1 MSPIIQLLEV
11 ENFSLPQQT
20 ASMAEKTHMKGP
32 GPSHLPEELDGDEVK
47 GSGLR
52 KASLKA
58 APPPRQTAK
67 VKELAEEKTSDH
79 VATEVEANILTRI
92 RKCLDRANHPN
103 TPEMEAKAALHMSS
117 RLMAQYNVTQADVLA
132 QATDSG
138 EQKQY
143 AGQSTVSISS
153 TKDRSA
159 KVISQTWVHG
169 VASAMM
175 MFFDCKSYSTALKFS
190 IEWTFYGIAPNTAAA
205 AIAFEMAH
213 NLILEWARGKK
224 SAVNSYCL
232 GVANGLLEMARE
244 EKRQEERE
252 AKKRE
257 QEDLSV
263 RLQQEQLERQ
273 KELDR
278 LHVDVGTAETQKTP
292 SAVPVGDEDIIQPG
306 PTISD
311 NASGYDHSSSDS
323 DDEVGCIVFDNE
335 TEEETEAQPTFKVEQ
350 SMPLDPEAD
359 FEAELQR
366 ILKRKRSSS
375 PVAKIKSEDTTSQA
389 EVAGCLSGLLDVK
402 PKLED
407 DEPPT
412 ENSLWASASQLTL
425 FRATAQKIAE
435 EYIKSTNTKLT
446 TGRAPVSSVR
456 DYGAYEQG
464 KKDSRKID
472 VKRRRIE

>member
-1 MSPIIQLLEV
+1 
-11 ENFSLPQQT
+11 
-20 ASMAEKTHMKGP
+20 MAEKVHMKCP
-32 GPSHLPEELDGDEVK
+32 GPSHLNEPDDGEAK

-52 KASLKA
+52 KTSSKA
-58 APPPRQTAK
+58 PPPPRQTAK

-79 VATEVEANILTRI
+79 VTTEVEANILARI

-103 TPEMEAKAALHMSS
+103 TPEMEAKAAFHMSS

-143 AGQSTVSISS
+143 AGQSTVSITS
-153 TKDRSA
+153 TKDQYA
-159 KVISQTWVHG
+159 KVISQTWVHD

-175 MFFDCKSYSTALKFS
+175 KFFDCKSYSTALTFS
-190 IEWTFYGIAPNTAAA
+190 IEWTFYGIAPNTTAA

-224 SAVNSYCL
+224 GAVNSYCL
-232 GVANGLLEMARE
+232 GVANGLRETARE

-257 QEDLSV
+257 QETLSA

-278 LHVDVGTAETQKTP
+278 LHADVGIAETQKAP
-292 SAVPVGDEDIIQPG
+292 YAVHVSDEDVLQPG
-306 PTISD
+306 PTI
-311 NASGYDHSSSDS
+311 NENTPGYDHSFSDS
-323 DDEVGCIVFDNE
+323 GDEVEHDIFHNE
-335 TEEETEAQPTFKVEQ
+335 AGEEAEAQPTFKVEQ
-350 SMPLDPEAD
+350 TVPLDPEAD

-366 ILKRKRSSS
+366 ILKRERSSS
-375 PVAKIKSEDTTSQA
+375 PLAKIKSEDTTSQPKV
-389 EVAGCLSGLLDVK
+389 EGGLSGLLDVK

-435 EYIKSTNTKLT
+435 EYIKSTKTKLT
-446 TGRAPVSSVR
+446 AGRARVSSVR
-456 DYGAYEQG
+456 DYEAYEQG
-464 KKDSRKID
+464 RKDSRKID

>member
-1 MSPIIQLLEV
+1 
-11 ENFSLPQQT
+11 
-20 ASMAEKTHMKGP
+20 MAEKAHMKSP
-32 GPSHLPEELDGDEVK
+32 GLSHPDEPDDDEVK
-47 GSGLR
+47 CSGLR
-52 KASLKA
+52 KASPK

-67 VKELAEEKTSDH
+67 VKELAEEKISDH
-79 VATEVEANILTRI
+79 VTTEVEANILARI

-143 AGQSTVSISS
+143 AGRSTVSITS
-153 TKDRSA
+153 TKDQYAR
-159 KVISQTWVHG
+159 VISQTWVHD
-169 VASAMM
+169 VASAMTK
-175 MFFDCKSYSTALKFS
+175 FFDCKSYSTALAFS

-224 SAVNSYCL
+224 GAVNSYCL
-232 GVANGLLEMARE
+232 GVANGLREMARE

-257 QEDLSV
+257 QEALSV

-278 LHVDVGTAETQKTP
+278 LHADVGVAETQKAP
-292 SAVPVGDEDIIQPG
+292 FAVPVGDEDMIQPG
-306 PTISD
+306 PAIGDNTSD
-311 NASGYDHSSSDS
+311 YDHSSSDS
-323 DDEVGCIVFDNE
+323 DDEVGHTVFDNE
-335 TEEETEAQPTFKVEQ
+335 IEEETEARPTFKVEQ
-350 SMPLDPEAD
+350 SMPLDAEAD

-366 ILKRKRSSS
+366 ILKRERSS
-375 PVAKIKSEDTTSQA
+375 PVAKIKSEDTTSQPKV
-389 EVAGCLSGLLDVK
+389 EGDLSGLLDVK

-446 TGRAPVSSVR
+446 AGRARVSSVR

-464 KKDSRKID
+464 RKDSRKID

>member
-1 MSPIIQLLEV
+1 
-11 ENFSLPQQT
+11 
-20 ASMAEKTHMKGP
+20 MAEKAHMKSP
-32 GPSHLPEELDGDEVK
+32 GPSHPPDEPDDDEVK

-52 KASLKA
+52 RASPKVP
-58 APPPRQTAK
+58 PPPRQTAK

-79 VATEVEANILTRI
+79 VTEVEANILARI

-153 TKDRSA
+153 TKDRYA
-159 KVISQTWVHG
+159 RAISQTWVHG

-175 MFFDCKSYSTALKFS
+175 MFFDCNSYSTALEFS

-213 NLILEWARGKK
+213 NLILEWARAKK
-224 SAVNSYCL
+224 GAVNSYCL
-232 GVANGLLEMARE
+232 GVANGLREMARE
-244 EKRQEERE
+244 EKRQEEHE

-257 QEDLSV
+257 QEALSV

-278 LHVDVGTAETQKTP
+278 LQADVGIAETQKAP
-292 SAVPVGDEDIIQPG
+292 YAVPVGDEDVIQPG
-306 PTISD
+306 PAISENTFD
-311 NASGYDHSSSDS
+311 YDHSSTDS
-323 DDEVGCIVFDNE
+323 DEEVGYDICDNE
-335 TEEETEAQPTFKVEQ
+335 AEEETEAQPTFKVEQ

-366 ILKRKRSSS
+366 ILQRERSSS
-375 PVAKIKSEDTTSQA
+375 PLAKIKSEDTTSQLKV
-389 EVAGCLSGLLDVK
+389 EGDLSGLPDIK

-412 ENSLWASASQLTL
+412 KTASGLRRLNSPCSVPPPKRSP
-425 FRATAQKIAE
+425 R
-435 EYIKSTNTKLT
+435 ST
-446 TGRAPVSSVR
+446 SSL
-456 DYGAYEQG
+456 
-464 KKDSRKID
+464 
-472 VKRRRIE
+472 RIQS

>member
-1 MSPIIQLLEV
+1 
-11 ENFSLPQQT
+11 
-20 ASMAEKTHMKGP
+20 MAEKAHMKSA
-32 GPSHLPEELDGDEVK
+32 GPSRPDEPDDDEVK
-47 GSGLR
+47 WLGLR
-52 KASLKA
+52 KASPKA
-58 APPPRQTAK
+58 PPPPRQTAK
-67 VKELAEEKTSDH
+67 VKDLAEEKTSDH
-79 VATEVEANILTRI
+79 VTTEVEANILARI

-143 AGQSTVSISS
+143 AGQSTVSITS
-153 TKDRSA
+153 TKDQYAR
-159 KVISQTWVHG
+159 VISQTWVHD
-169 VASAMM
+169 VASAMTK
-175 MFFDCKSYSTALKFS
+175 FFDCNSYSTALAFS

-224 SAVNSYCL
+224 GAVNSYCL
-232 GVANGLLEMARE
+232 GVANGLREMARE

-252 AKKRE
+252 AKKHE
-257 QEDLSV
+257 QETLSA

-278 LHVDVGTAETQKTP
+278 LHVDVGIAETQKAP
-292 SAVPVGDEDIIQPG
+292 YAVFVDDEVAIQPG
-306 PTISD
+306 PTISE
-311 NASGYDHSSSDS
+311 NTSGYDHSSSDS
-323 DDEVGCIVFDNE
+323 DDEAGHDIFHNE
-335 TEEETEAQPTFKVEQ
+335 LEEETEARPTFKME
-350 SMPLDPEAD
+350 SMAMDPEAD

-366 ILKRKRSSS
+366 VLKRERSSS
-375 PVAKIKSEDTTSQA
+375 PFAKIKSEDTTSQLKV
-389 EVAGCLSGLLDVK
+389 EGDLSGLLDVK

-435 EYIKSTNTKLT
+435 EYIKSTKTKLT
-446 TGRAPVSSVR
+446 AGRARVSSVR
-456 DYGAYEQG
+456 DYEAYEQG
-464 KKDSRKID
+464 RKDSRKID

>member
-1 MSPIIQLLEV
+1 
-11 ENFSLPQQT
+11 
-20 ASMAEKTHMKGP
+20 MAERAHTKSP
-32 GPSHLPEELDGDEVK
+32 GSSHLPDERDDDEVR

-58 APPPRQTAK
+58 PPPPRQTAK

-79 VATEVEANILTRI
+79 VATEVEANILARI

-143 AGQSTVSISS
+143 AGRSTVSISS
-153 TKDRSA
+153 TKDRYA
-159 KVISQTWVHG
+159 KVISQTWVHD
-169 VASAMM
+169 VASAMTV
-175 MFFDCKSYSTALKFS
+175 FFDCKSYSTALASS

-224 SAVNSYCL
+224 GAVNSYCL
-232 GVANGLLEMARE
+232 GVADGLWGMARE

-278 LHVDVGTAETQKTP
+278 LHADVGIAETQKTP
-292 SAVPVGDEDIIQPG
+292 FALPIGDEDMIQPG
-306 PTISD
+306 PAIGDNTSD
-311 NASGYDHSSSDS
+311 YAHSSSDS
-323 DDEVGCIVFDNE
+323 DDEVGHTLFDNE
-335 TEEETEAQPTFKVEQ
+335 TEEETEARPTFKVEH

-366 ILKRKRSSS
+366 ILKRERSSS
-375 PVAKIKSEDTTSQA
+375 PVAKIKSEDTTSQVKV
-389 EVAGCLSGLLDVK
+389 EGRLSGLLDVK

-435 EYIKSTNTKLT
+435 EYIKSTNKKLRA
-446 TGRAPVSSVR
+446 GRARVSSVR

-464 KKDSRKID
+464 RKDSRKID